1 MFTLEILIKM
11 KVKILIKDDNA
22 RFPTKANESDVGF
35 DLVAIKKYKIVRKGD
50 ENGLGKTVLF
60 DTGLT
65 CIPEKGFYTEILPR
79 SSLSKTGWMLS
90 NSVGIID
97 PDYRGNLLIALT
109 KVDPTAED
117 LILPFC
123 KTQLIVRKAES
134 VELQQVNVVNSTK
147 RGTGGFGSTGDR
159 I

>member
-1 MFTLEILIKM
+1 M
-11 KVKILIKDDNA
+11 KVKILVKDENA
-22 RFPTKANESDVGF
+22 HFPTKANESDIGF

-50 ENGLGKTVLF
+50 ENGVGKTVLY

-79 SSLSKTGWMLS
+79 SSLCKTGWMLS

-109 KVDPTAED
+109 KIDPNAED
-117 LILPFC
+117 LPLPFC
-123 KTQLIVRKAES
+123 KTQLIVRRAEIA
-134 VELQQVNVVNSTK
+134 ELEQVNIVNSTK
-147 RGTGGFGSTGDR
+147 RGEGGFGSTGER
-159 I
+159 V

>member
-1 MFTLEILIKM
+1 M
-11 KVKILIKDDNA
+11 KVKILVKDENA
-22 RFPTKANESDVGF
+22 RFPTKANQSDIGF

-50 ENGLGKTVLF
+50 ENGVGKTVLY

-79 SSLSKTGWMLS
+79 SSLCKTGWMLS

-109 KVDPTAED
+109 KIDPNAED
-117 LILPFC
+117 LPLPFC
-123 KTQLIVRKAES
+123 KTQLIVRRAEFA
-134 VELQQVNVVNSTK
+134 ELEQVNIVNSTK
-147 RGTGGFGSTGDR
+147 RGKGGFGSTGER
-159 I
+159 V

>member
-1 MFTLEILIKM
+1 M
-11 KVKILIKDDNA
+11 KVKILVKDENA
-22 RFPTKANESDVGF
+22 RFPTKANESDIGF

-50 ENGLGKTVLF
+50 ENGVGKTILY

-79 SSLSKTGWMLS
+79 SSLCKTGWMLS

-109 KVDPTAED
+109 KIDPNAED
-117 LILPFC
+117 LPLPFC
-123 KTQLIVRKAES
+123 KTQLIVRRAEIA
-134 VELQQVNVVNSTK
+134 ELEQVNIVNSTK
-147 RGTGGFGSTGDR
+147 RGEGGFGSTGER
-159 I
+159 V